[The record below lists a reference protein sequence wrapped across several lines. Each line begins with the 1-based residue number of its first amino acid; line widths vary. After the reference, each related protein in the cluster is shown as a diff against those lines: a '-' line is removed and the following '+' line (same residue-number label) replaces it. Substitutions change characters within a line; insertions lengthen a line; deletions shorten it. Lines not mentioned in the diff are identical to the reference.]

1 MTGAELVNEKASLE
15 AKRPIAS
22 GSLDFLWGVM
32 AGRSNFDGRMTSE
45 DSEDCGV
52 VGVDSALARAGSLG
66 VIVGSLGVMGSMGI
80 MGSMGEVVDALGLV
94 MGALGSSI
102 IASL

>member
-45 DSEDCGV
+45 DSEDYGV

-66 VIVGSLGVMGSMGI
+66 GVMVVGCSLGVMVGSLGVVVGSLG
-80 MGSMGEVVDALGLV
+80 VVRWWTHWAL
-94 MGALGSSI
+94 
-102 IASL
+102 